1 MLAKH
6 LAPLTGPEAPK
17 RLFLS
22 GDAQLTFGQLSDQ
35 CGRTRGL
42 FEASGAGNG
51 ARIAIIS
58 EDRAAVTVLYL
69 ACLAHAATAVV
80 LDPHASAAE
89 LTFKLSLVEPALI
102 FADPAVIERCQ
113 TIQRSDGPRAI
124 AIGAAKASRTPFGL
138 LLGRQ
143 KTAAAETFPAMLEGI
158 TPITKLAE
166 ADETAPALILFTSG
180 TTSNPKGVVLDRG
193 ALAAQMDVLLRRFV
207 LDASS
212 RILNHLPFHHSDGL
226 NQGPLMALCA
236 RAELVLSTTTD
247 MASLGNMLDTAYRVR
262 ATHLITVPAVL
273 AMMDRLP
280 DQYDDSFSHPEFAF
294 IESTAG
300 PLDDRLWA
308 RIEQRFAT
316 RVVNCYG
323 LTETVNEALFCG
335 PDDDSH
341 AIGTAGKPDGFE
353 LRIVSHAGD
362 DAAPGEP
369 GELLLRGRG
378 LMTGYFRNEKATEA
392 ALQDGWLHTGDLATC
407 DADGLVRIV
416 GRIKSLI
423 IRGGINILPE
433 EIDVV
438 ARALP
443 GIHQSQTIGIPD
455 EILGERVVL
464 CIVVDPAVNDD
475 VKQRLSDHLRQALS
489 KESQPNEIRVMSELP
504 LGPSGKVDLPRL
516 KALCEAG
523 SVQKGSGNLS
533 ETVIEIA
540 ATAFRAD
547 AARLSATDGTDDIE
561 GWDSLAFLDFVL
573 RIERHFDLRMA
584 ARDVMAINT
593 LGDVV
598 SIIERHRG
606 AAHSSGSMA

>member
-6 LAPLTGPEAPK
+6 LAPLYEPEAPK
-17 RLFLS
+17 RMYLS
-22 GDAQLTFGQLSDQ
+22 GEAQLSFGQLSDQ

-42 FEASGAGNG
+42 FDASGVGPG
-51 ARIAIIS
+51 ARVAIIS
-58 EDRAAVTVLYL
+58 EDRAAVTALYL
-69 ACLAHAATAVV
+69 SCLAHAATAVV
-80 LDPHASAAE
+80 LDPNASAAE

-124 AIGAAKASRTPFGL
+124 AIGAAKTSRTPFGL
-138 LLGRQ
+138 LLGR
-143 KTAAAETFPAMLEGI
+143 KKEAAAETYPAMLDGI
-158 TPITKLAE
+158 APITKLT
-166 ADETAPALILFTSG
+166 ETEDTAAALILFTSG

-193 ALAAQMDVLLRRFV
+193 ALAAQMDVLLRRFG

-212 RILNHLPFHHSDGL
+212 RIVNHLPFHHSDGL
-226 NQGPLMALCA
+226 NQGPLMAISA

-247 MASLGNMLDTAYRVR
+247 MASLGQMLDTAYRVR

-280 DQYDDSFSHPEFAF
+280 DQYDDSFSHTEFAF

-308 RIEQRFAT
+308 RVEKRFGT

-335 PDDDSH
+335 PDDASH

-353 LRIVSHAGD
+353 LRIMAPSGD

-378 LMTGYFRNEKATEA
+378 LMSGYFRNPKATEA

-407 DADGLVRIV
+407 DTDGFVRIV

-438 ARALP
+438 ARAQP

-464 CIVVDPAVNDD
+464 CIVVDPAATDD

-489 KESQPNEIRVMSELP
+489 KESQPNEIRVMPELP

-516 KALCEAG
+516 RALCDAG
-523 SVQKGSGNLS
+523 SIDKGAGNLG
-533 ETVIEIA
+533 ETVIAIA
-540 ATAFRAD
+540 AIAFRAD
-547 AARLSATDGTDDIE
+547 AAQLSPTDGTDEIA

-573 RIERHFDLRMA
+573 RIERQFDMRMA

-593 LGDVV
+593 LGDVIT
-598 SIIERHRG
+598 IIERQRS
-606 AAHSSGSMA
+606 AAEALG